1 MEVNMSQFSRK
12 QFIVAGTSA
21 VLAVAVTTLLRAHP
35 AAAQN
40 PSPGSAPVS
49 IVSPIP
55 LPVTG
60 STTISGT
67 VAATQSGRWNVNVR
81 NIDEPGRVPYA
92 SHTEFGKT
100 TISCFPDAACTLSG
114 FAAVPAGK
122 RLVIQDFSGQII
134 EPAGCKPD
142 TVTINGST
150 FVYAVFQPAPAFP
163 DTYNFHESVLNFV
176 DGGSAPTVSI
186 NSSCAGLNGD
196 VQQVA
201 IVGYLVSLP

>member
-1 MEVNMSQFSRK
+1 MSQFSRK

-67 VAATQSGRWNVNVR
+67 VAATQSGTWNVNVR
-81 NIDEPGRVPYA
+81 NIDEPGRVLMCPTR
-92 SHTEFGKT
+92 SLEKQ
-100 TISCFPDAACTLSG
+100 
-114 FAAVPAGK
+114 
-122 RLVIQDFSGQII
+122 R
-134 EPAGCKPD
+134 
-142 TVTINGST
+142 
-150 FVYAVFQPAPAFP
+150 
-163 DTYNFHESVLNFV
+163 
-176 DGGSAPTVSI
+176 SA
-186 NSSCAGLNGD
+186 
-196 VQQVA
+196 
-201 IVGYLVSLP
+201 VSLPLLAHCQDLPQSRAAND